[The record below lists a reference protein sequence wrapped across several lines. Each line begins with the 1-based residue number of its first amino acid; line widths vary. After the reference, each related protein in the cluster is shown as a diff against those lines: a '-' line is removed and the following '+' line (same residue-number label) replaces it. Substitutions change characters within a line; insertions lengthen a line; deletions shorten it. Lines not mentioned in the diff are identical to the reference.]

1 MSNRLQSDGEI
12 GFEPEIIE
20 IGYVIKL
27 GKMRAP
33 GPAADVAKSVAEEI
47 RTIE

>member
-1 MSNRLQSDGEI
+1 MKMHVHILQ
-12 GFEPEIIE
+12 E
-20 IGYVIKL
+20 IGYVIKS